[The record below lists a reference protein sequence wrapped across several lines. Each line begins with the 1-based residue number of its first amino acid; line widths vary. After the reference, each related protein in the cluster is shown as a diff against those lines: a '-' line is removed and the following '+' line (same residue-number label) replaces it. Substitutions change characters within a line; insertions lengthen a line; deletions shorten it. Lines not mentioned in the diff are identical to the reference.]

1 MSAPPPVPNASDTE
15 QNGKLGEDLDR
26 LWAELPRLRA
36 LDAGGGLVDHVA
48 ALRFLLHATPDR
60 PLLAGLVGGAS
71 CGKSTVFSS
80 LVGRRISQ
88 VHYRPHSSLGPV
100 VWLHRRYRPL
110 VLPESTARR
119 FFAELDAE
127 ETAPAASVAGAV
139 GKVFLA
145 FHDDEAW
152 RRLALVDLPD
162 ISSESSRREGWLV
175 RRLLTWLD
183 LVIWMVDPND
193 YLFEDLYID
202 LIDEVAAAGQRSIV
216 VVNDIHGQATG
227 HSDVLADRVA
237 RFRPDGSFVLPR
249 LDCSPRE
256 PYPLFRTEPSFVRM
270 RDFLHNH
277 RSPRPL
283 APLTARVRH
292 EVAAALHANGE
303 WRRLAR
309 DLAAACDRLT
319 ARHRKR
325 ILASAPLLSVLP
337 QGAQQELEHLR
348 SRFSLW
354 YQGKKLYQTIS
365 SPMRTF
371 GRAAVQNLQL
381 SIEDLDTGPL
391 YRHLVGSLKE
401 FGVDLHRAYLESGYV
416 ERLQQHDPAAEVLG
430 SFDPEK
436 LDFQSRLDAV
446 ARHLFIGAQQLLSD
460 PSLVGDRR
468 FQFVAGTTGVAI
480 VFFLVGSTLALPA
493 VSLLITKG
501 IAASVG
507 LLGPELA
514 RYLPLDRMSRLAWE
528 ARDMLAAVLDDQMRT
543 MVQFYSDP
551 RGRYLAA
558 GDRLLAL
565 LESVANGK

>member
-1 MSAPPPVPNASDTE
+1 MSPPPVPNAFDPE
-15 QNGKLGEDLDR
+15 RNGKLGEDLDR

-36 LDAGGGLVDHVA
+36 LDADGGLVDHVA
-48 ALRFLLHATPDR
+48 ALRFLLHYGPDR

-80 LVGRRISQ
+80 LVGRRVSQ
-88 VHYRPHSSLGPV
+88 VHYQPHSSLGPV
-100 VWLHRRYRPL
+100 VWLHRRCRTS
-110 VLPESTARR
+110 VLPESAPRR

-127 ETAPAASVAGAV
+127 EAPQGASVAGAV

-145 FHDDEAW
+145 FHDEAAW
-152 RRLALVDLPD
+152 QHLALVDLPD
-162 ISSESSRREGWLV
+162 ISSESARREGWLV
-175 RRLLTWLD
+175 RRLLPWLD
-183 LVIWMVDPND
+183 LVIWVVDPND

-202 LIDEVAAAGQRSIV
+202 LIDEVAASGQRSIV
-216 VVNDIHGQATG
+216 IVNDIHGQATE

-237 RFRPDGSFVLPR
+237 RFRPDGSFILPR

-256 PYPLFRTEPSFVRM
+256 PYPLFRAEPSFLRL
-270 RDFLHNH
+270 REFLHNH
-277 RSPRPL
+277 RTPRPL
-283 APLTARVRH
+283 APLAARVRH
-292 EVAAALHANGE
+292 EVAAALHANAE
-303 WRRLAR
+303 WHRLAR

-337 QGAQQELEHLR
+337 QPAQQELEHLR

-365 SPMRTF
+365 SPVRTF

-401 FGVDLHRAYLESGYV
+401 FGVDLHRAYLESSYV

-446 ARHLFIGAQQLLSD
+446 ARHLFTGAQQLLSD

-468 FQFVAGTTGVAI
+468 FQFVAGTTGVAL
-480 VFFLVGSTLALPA
+480 VFFLVGSTLAMPG
-493 VSLLITKG
+493 VSLLVAKG
-501 IAASVG
+501 VAASVG

-528 ARDMLAAVLDDQMRT
+528 ARDMLAAVLGDQMQT
-543 MVQFYSDP
+543 MLQFYNDP
-551 RGRYLAA
+551 RGRYVAA
-558 GDRLLAL
+558 GDRLLPL
-565 LESVANGK
+565 LEAVAAAK